1 MTRTEGPIYR
11 ALIVDDERLAR
22 ERIRRLLA
30 RERDFTV
37 SGETA
42 TAREALRAIQAERPD
57 VLFLDVEMPGG
68 DGFELI
74 RHLPPPLPQ
83 LVFVTAHDDY
93 AVAAFDVE
101 AFDYLLK
108 PFDGERFRRTL
119 ARVRERLGASRD
131 PTRES
136 LDRLLAARERRFLAR
151 IPVTSDGRTRFV
163 EVESIDWI
171 EAEDNY
177 VQIHAGGARHVLRDT
192 LVGIARRLDPDRFV
206 RVHRSALVHATAVR
220 EVRTLFHGDLELVL
234 RGGACVRVGRSY
246 RSGLKE
252 RIGRG

>member
-1 MTRTEGPIYR
+1 VSYR

-30 RERDFTV
+30 HEADFTV
-37 SGETA
+37 TGESA
-42 TAREALRAIQAERPD
+42 TSQDALRAIHRDDPD
-57 VLFLDVEMPGG
+57 VVFLDVEMPGG
-68 DGFELI
+68 DAFDLLRRLEG
-74 RHLPPPLPQ
+74 PLPRI
-83 LVFVTAHDDY
+83 VFVTAHDDY
-93 AVAAFDVE
+93 AVAAFEVE

-108 PFDGERFRRTL
+108 PFDGERFRKTL
-119 ARVRERLGASRD
+119 DRVRKRLGGEGGDESRE
-131 PTRES
+131 TRES

-151 IPVTSDGRTRFV
+151 IPVTSDGRTRFI
-163 EVESIDWI
+163 EVDSIDWI

-177 VQIHAGGARHVLRDT
+177 VQIHAGGARHVLRET
-192 LVGIARRLDPDRFV
+192 LAGIAKKLDPDHFV
-206 RVHRSALVHATAVR
+206 RVHRSGLVNAAAVR

-234 RGGACVRVGRSY
+234 RGGAAVRVGRSY